1 MDTIGPAA
9 LIVAVLYVLSRWAL
23 STVEYAGANPGKG
36 RPEITWTVTWTIALL
51 VSLGGAVSAHVW
63 LLELEKPTWEVFV
76 FNGLIFGG
84 FFIGF
89 ATTGHLD
96 HKVRLGIRS

>member
-1 MDTIGPAA
+1 MGARFGVSDFGNAFA
-9 LIVAVLYVLSRWAL
+9 LPAL
-23 STVEYAGANPGKG
+23 STGAG
-36 RPEITWTVTWTIALL
+36 PEITWTVTWIIALL
-51 VSLGGAVSAHVW
+51 VSLGGACSAHVW
-63 LLELEKPTWEVFV
+63 LLELEKPTWEIFV

>member
-1 MDTIGPAA
+1 MDTVGPSA
-9 LIVAVLYVLSRWAL
+9 LLLAVLYVLSRWAL
-23 STVEYAGANPGKG
+23 ETVKYAGANPGKG
-36 RPEITWTVTWTIALL
+36 RPDITWRVTWTIALL
-51 VSLGGAVSAHVW
+51 VSAAGAFSAHVW
-63 LLELEKPTWEVFV
+63 LINLQRPGWEVFV

-84 FFIGF
+84 FFVGF

>member
-1 MDTIGPAA
+1 MDTIAPSA

-23 STVEYAGANPGKG
+23 ETVAYAAANPGKG

-51 VSLGGAVSAHVW
+51 VSLGGAFSAHVW
-63 LLELEKPTWEVFV
+63 LLELEKPTWEIFV

-96 HKVRLGIRS
+96 HKVRLGL

>member
-1 MDTIGPAA
+1 MDTIGPSA

-23 STVEYAGANPGKG
+23 ETVKYAGANPGKG
-36 RPEITWTVTWTIALL
+36 RPDITWRVTWVIALL
-51 VSLGGAVSAHVW
+51 VSLGGACSAHVW
-63 LLELEKPTWEVFV
+63 LLELEKPTWEICV

-89 ATTGHLD
+89 AMTGHLD